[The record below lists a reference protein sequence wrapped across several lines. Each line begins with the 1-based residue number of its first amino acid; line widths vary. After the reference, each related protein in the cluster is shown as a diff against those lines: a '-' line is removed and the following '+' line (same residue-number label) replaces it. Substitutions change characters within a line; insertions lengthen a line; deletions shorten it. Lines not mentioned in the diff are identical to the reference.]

1 MQPANEDGLI
11 TCFGLVRVGIDA
23 DSLAHVSLYQL
34 HLKTMGSFLSKNQF
48 PVAGRVRDVIVI
60 QYDSANNP

>member
-23 DSLAHVSLYQL
+23 DSLARVSLYQL
-34 HLKTMGSFLSKNQF
+34 HLKPWEHICQRISF
-48 PVAGRVRDVIVI
+48 PWRGW
-60 QYDSANNP
+60 